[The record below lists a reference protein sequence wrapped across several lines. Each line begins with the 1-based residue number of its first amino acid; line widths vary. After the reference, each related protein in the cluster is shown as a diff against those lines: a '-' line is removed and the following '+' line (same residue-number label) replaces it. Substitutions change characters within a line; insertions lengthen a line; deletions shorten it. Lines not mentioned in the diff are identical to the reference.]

1 MKEGTRN
8 ILGQILFV
16 GSIVLVVIWYIAMR
30 VISINLDPM
39 CYPQLFDLLDLIA
52 PVVVIVAVI
61 AFIVGVF
68 LIESTGNP
76 TGGSHKQ

>member
-8 ILGQILFV
+8 ILGQILLV
-16 GSIVLVVIWYIAMR
+16 GGIVLALIWFIAMR
-30 VISINLDPM
+30 VIYINLDPM
-39 CYPQLFDLLDLIA
+39 CDPQLFDRLDLIA

-61 AFIVGVF
+61 SFIVGVF